1 MTQPR
6 KLVGIAKIPMRW
18 GDLDAY
24 GHVNNT
30 NYFRYM
36 EQARVELLD
45 ALGIAIRPGALGP
58 VIINAACTFL
68 LPMTYP
74 GVIEVRTHVGPPGR
88 SSFMTHAEMRLV
100 GADTL
105 YAEGTAKVV
114 WMDSASGKSVPLP
127 AIIRAWLEGPELT
140 A

>member
-6 KLVGIAKIPMRW
+6 KLVGIANIPMRW

-36 EQARVELLD
+36 EQGRVELLD

-100 GADTL
+100 GSDVL

-114 WMDSASGKSVPLP
+114 WMDSGSGKSVPLP